1 MSNYYHPSMTE
12 DPWKHF
18 NVDEVKDNISA
29 ANADP
34 EQAANSDSS
43 ENLDDDSII

>member
-18 NVDEVKDNISA
+18 NLDDVKKNISA
-29 ANADP
+29 TNVDP
-34 EQAANSDSS
+34 EQTNSDSS
-43 ENLDDDSII
+43 ENPDDDSIV